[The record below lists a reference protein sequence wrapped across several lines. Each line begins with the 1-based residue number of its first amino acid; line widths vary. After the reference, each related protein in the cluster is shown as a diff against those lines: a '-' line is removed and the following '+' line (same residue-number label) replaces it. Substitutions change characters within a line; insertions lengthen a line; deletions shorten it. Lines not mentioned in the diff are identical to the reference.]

1 MSGRVPTQAPV
12 QALGQVPVSAPV
24 PSLAQLRALIAV
36 ADAGGFGEAAAEHGV
51 SQSTLSEAV
60 ARLEALA
67 GRPLLRRT
75 PAGTVPTEAGE
86 RTLLHARAAV
96 QAAADALLAAQEEG
110 TLSGL
115 LRVASMRSAA
125 THLLPP
131 ALAIFRARHPRV
143 TVTVL
148 DSDAG
153 GGGAPAVRA
162 GRVDAGVILLDEGAD
177 LRLTPLPPDEYLFV
191 APASRG
197 PQPVTFAELSAGPL
211 ILPPGRDSCHQRIR
225 RYLGEHGVPLT
236 GLTEVE
242 QDSVTLSMVGHGL
255 GVTVM
260 PRLALLPLPPGL
272 TALPL
277 PQPLT
282 RPLALAV
289 LPQRA
294 ALPVLR
300 AFTQAVLDS
309 AGRLS
314 WPDVTGEGPESPVAA
329 SPPQAAPN

>member
-1 MSGRVPTQAPV
+1 MTDRTPAG
-12 QALGQVPVSAPV
+12 

-36 ADAGGFGEAAAEHGV
+36 ADCGGFGEAAAEYGV

-60 ARLEALA
+60 AKLEALA

-75 PAGTVPTEAGE
+75 PAGTVPTEAGH
-86 RTLLHARAAV
+86 RALVHARAAV

-110 TLSGL
+110 TLSGT
-115 LRVASMRSAA
+115 LRVASFRSTA

-131 ALAIFRARHPRV
+131 VLAAFRARHPGV
-143 TVTVL
+143 TVTLL
-148 DSDAG
+148 DAEACG
-153 GGGAPAVRA
+153 GGDQAVRA
-162 GRVDAGVILLDEGAD
+162 GRVDLSVIVADEVHD
-177 LRLTPLPPDEYLFV
+177 LRLTPLPHDEYLFV

-197 PQPVTFAELSAGPL
+197 TRPVTFDELSTGPL
-211 ILPPGRDSCHQRIR
+211 ILPPYRDTCHQRVL
-225 RYLGEHGVPLT
+225 RYLRERGVPLT
-236 GLTEVE
+236 GLTEVG

-272 TALPL
+272 VALPL
-277 PQPLT
+277 PEPLT

-294 ALPVLR
+294 ALPLIR
-300 AFTQAVLDS
+300 AFTAAVVES
-309 AGRLS
+309 VGRFR
-314 WPDVTGEGPESPVAA
+314 WPDDLGVGPERRPEPRPGVG
-329 SPPQAAPN
+329 PN